1 MNQCETPL
9 PSNNFLEKTQLIF
22 FKLLSDKKKYLWQDF
37 YLKKICIQ
45 NVTNICNN
53 TNNVLRNNMERNIF
67 QFINCEALCKNNIH
81 KYLPVNICITIF
93 VTSEYNLIPIIFA
106 FKSMML

>member
-1 MNQCETPL
+1 M
-9 PSNNFLEKTQLIF
+9 
-22 FKLLSDKKKYLWQDF
+22 
-37 YLKKICIQ
+37 
-45 NVTNICNN
+45 CNN

-93 VTSEYNLIPIIFA
+93 VTSEYNHTYYFCIKKYDALNCDFNRFDICRR
-106 FKSMML
+106 SQSG